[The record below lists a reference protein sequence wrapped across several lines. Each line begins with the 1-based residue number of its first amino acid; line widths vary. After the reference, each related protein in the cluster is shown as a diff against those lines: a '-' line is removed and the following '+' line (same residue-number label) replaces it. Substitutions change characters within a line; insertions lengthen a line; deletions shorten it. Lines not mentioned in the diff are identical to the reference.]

1 MNNPRSASNAW
12 AVIKKKLA
20 EGATFPASD
29 QPKTP
34 RKAPGSSRK
43 ATATA
48 AAAAAAAA
56 AAPTTKPVKS
66 ESQSESELSEPE
78 TTPKK
83 TPRKRAAKSKVDA
96 SGSPKKRGRKTKAES
111 IKEEGENF
119 ARKDCVFPL
128 DSWSQL
134 CGTLTPRPT
143 SQMHPHPCLRC
154 RPPARHL
161 RSSRFLH
168 WRPMPTATRTRP
180 KA

>member
-1 MNNPRSASNAW
+1 MAQLAGMNNPRSASNAW

-43 ATATA
+43 ATAT
-48 AAAAAAAA
+48 AAAA

-111 IKEEGENF
+111 IKEEGKNLPG
-119 ARKDCVFPL
+119 KIVFSL
-128 DSWSQL
+128 SIF
-134 CGTLTPRPT
+134 RP
-143 SQMHPHPCLRC
+143 SCAVH
-154 RPPARHL
+154 
-161 RSSRFLH
+161 
-168 WRPMPTATRTRP
+168 
-180 KA
+180 